1 MILMLTYAKLQTKRL
16 LRCFPAMLFMLLL
29 LGLVLGAVLQ
39 FQIRRTENSPEGDE
53 DARLRIG
60 LVGTDS
66 SSYLQTGLTMLQ
78 TMDVSRQ
85 AVHFTPLERQEALE
99 LLRKGELNAVIVIPE
114 ELLDNLLSGET
125 GTKLTLFLPGSGGG
139 IGPLL
144 IRELT
149 DALSSIILT
158 MEAASYTLAD
168 FYTLSGV
175 TNTDDIDAAMTDLL
189 YVSLQKVLKRSSLFD
204 YASSGEEPPLSFGAY
219 YLCAVLI
226 LLILLTGVI
235 CAGYCIRSR
244 STEALQSVLKAG
256 SLSGT
261 AQVFAEYSALLLLT
275 VLLMGLLLPAAAFGL
290 SRSGFAPKELAGE
303 GLPVF
308 LGYLR
313 LLPAVL
319 PLLLMASA
327 MDLLIYELADSLL
340 SGILLHFLTVIV
352 LGFLSGL
359 FLPVSGFPEGIR
371 PFAAALPPARALSFL
386 EEFVHGRVSLQGPL
400 LSVLLYSLIF
410 LLAAAALRTRRLS
423 A

>member
-1 MILMLTYAKLQTKRL
+1 MILMLTYAKLQIKRL

-39 FQIRRTENSPEGDE
+39 FQIRRTANSPEGDE
-53 DARLRIG
+53 EARLRIG

-85 AVHFTPLERQEALE
+85 AVYFAPLERQEALAM
-99 LLRKGELNAVIVIPE
+99 LRKGELNAVIVIPE

-261 AQVFAEYSALLLLT
+261 AQVFAEYSALLLLS
-275 VLLMGLLLPAAAFGL
+275 VLLMGL
-290 SRSGFAPKELAGE
+290 
-303 GLPVF
+303 
-308 LGYLR
+308 
-313 LLPAVL
+313 
-319 PLLLMASA
+319 
-327 MDLLIYELADSLL
+327 YELADSLL

-352 LGFLSGL
+352 LSFLSGL